1 MGVGNIT
8 SLKFQ
13 VTSFTFFFILPYKE
27 NPSFMG
33 NNDNV
38 QKHFPKSALTV
49 EVTLTLDYKLLLIT
63 G

>member
-13 VTSFTFFFILPYKE
+13 VTTFFFILPYKE

-38 QKHFPKSALTV
+38 QKPFPKSALSV

>member
-1 MGVGNIT
+1 MGVGKIT

-38 QKHFPKSALTV
+38 HFPKSALIV
-49 EVTLTLDYKLLLIT
+49 EVILTLDYKLLLIT

>member
-13 VTSFTFFFILPYKE
+13 VTSFTFFFILPYEE

-38 QKHFPKSALTV
+38 QI